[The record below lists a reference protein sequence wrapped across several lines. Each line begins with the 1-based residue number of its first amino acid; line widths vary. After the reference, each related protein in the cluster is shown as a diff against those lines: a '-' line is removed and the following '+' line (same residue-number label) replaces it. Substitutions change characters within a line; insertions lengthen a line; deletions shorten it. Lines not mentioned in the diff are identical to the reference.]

1 MKDILNRFSLE
12 SVKINSQTI
21 SIAIVLWF
29 VTVACAIWSINSQPF
44 NKKERTFWTA
54 IVVLFPLAG
63 LLFYL
68 PFAWRNA
75 ATGSLSFWRKPKRS
89 RQ

>member
-1 MKDILNRFSLE
+1 MKELLNRFALD
-12 SVKINSQTI
+12 SVMMSSQTL
-21 SIAIVLWF
+21 SIAAFLWCI
-29 VTVACAIWSINSQPF
+29 TVGCAIWSINVQPF

-54 IVVLFPLAG
+54 MVVFFPLAG

-75 ATGSLSFWRKPKRS
+75 ATGSLSFWRKPR
-89 RQ
+89 RGQQ